1 MKCRFII
8 NKSSGNGFGKKRIAE
23 MENYFLKT
31 LGSFD
36 YVMPKDS
43 DEAVLLT
50 REFLRQDVE
59 RIVAVGGDGT
69 INAIVNGFFENGKNV
84 RDEAILVVTKAGSGC
99 DYYKSV
105 TKSRQPKSWMELVTS
120 GNVIPV
126 DVGRIQFADGSREDR
141 YFVNMASVG
150 MIADIVKSKEERSSL
165 VPRPLRYIIP
175 TIECLFS
182 SKPHRMGIKTDSDN
196 FSVEA
201 LTVSIAKGTYAGGGM
216 QFGLDVSLSDGQF
229 EVTIIEKTN
238 PAGMAFKLGKLFS
251 GDYLNVKGIRKLKT
265 ARIEFNSQERV
276 QCEFDGE
283 AYGTTDLVITLLPKA
298 LRVCFPE
305 YEETNRT

>member
-8 NKSSGNGFGKKRIAE
+8 NKNSGNGFGPKKIAE

-36 YVMPKDS
+36 YVMPKDR
-43 DEAVLLT
+43 DEAVMLT

-69 INAIVNGFFENGKNV
+69 INAIVNGFFENGKSI
-84 RDEAILVVTKAGSGC
+84 REDAILVVTKAGSGC

-105 TKSRQPKSWMELVTS
+105 TKSGRPKSWMELVTS
-120 GNVIPV
+120 GTVRHV

-141 YFVNMASVG
+141 YFVNVASVG
-150 MIADIVKSKEERSSL
+150 MTADIVKSKEERSSL
-165 VPRPLRYIIP
+165 VPRPLRYIVP
-175 TIECLFS
+175 TIGCLFS
-182 SKPHRMGIKTDSDN
+182 SKPHRMEIKTDSEKI
-196 FSVEA
+196 SVEA
-201 LTVSIAKGTYAGGGM
+201 LTVSIAKGAYAGGGM
-216 QFGLDVSLSDGQF
+216 QFGLDVLLDDGQF
-229 EVTIIEKTN
+229 EITIFEKTN
-238 PAGMAFKLGKLFS
+238 PAGMAFKLGKLYS

-265 ARIEFNSQERV
+265 ARIEFSSPEAV

-305 YEETNRT
+305 KDTNRS

>member
-23 MENYFLKT
+23 MESYFLKT

-36 YVMPKDS
+36 YVMPKGR

-50 REFLRQDVE
+50 REFLKQDVE

-69 INAIVNGFFENGKNV
+69 INAVVNGFFENGKNS
-84 RDEAILVVTKAGSGC
+84 REDAILVVTKAGSGC

-105 TKSRQPKSWMELVTS
+105 TKSGQPKSWMELVTS
-120 GNVIPV
+120 DNVKPV
-126 DVGRIQFADGSREDR
+126 DVGRIQFADNSCEDR
-141 YFVNMASVG
+141 YFVNVASVG
-150 MIADIVKSKEERSSL
+150 MTADIVKSKEERSSL
-165 VPRPLRYIIP
+165 VPRPLRYIVP
-175 TIECLFS
+175 TIGCLFS
-182 SKPHRMGIKTDSDN
+182 SKSHRMAIKTDSDN

-201 LTVSIAKGTYAGGGM
+201 LTVSIAKGAYAGGGM
-216 QFGLDVSLSDGQF
+216 QFGLDVLLADGQF
-229 EVTIIEKTN
+229 EITIFEKTN
-238 PAGMAFKLGKLFS
+238 PVGMAFKLGKLYS

-265 ARIEFNSQERV
+265 ARIEFSSPEKV

-283 AYGTTDLVITLLPKA
+283 AYGATDLVITLLPKA

-305 YEETNRT
+305 

>member
-8 NKSSGNGFGKKRIAE
+8 NKSSGNGFGKKIIAE
-23 MENYFLKT
+23 MESHFLKA

-36 YVMPKDS
+36 YVLPKDR

-69 INAIVNGFFENGKNV
+69 INAVVNGFFENGKNV
-84 RDEAILVVTKAGSGC
+84 REDACLVVTKAGSGC

-105 TKSRQPKSWMELVTS
+105 TKNRRPESWMELVTS
-120 GNVIPV
+120 DNVIPV
-126 DVGRIQFADGSREDR
+126 DVGRIQFADSSYEDR
-141 YFVNMASVG
+141 YFVNVASVG
-150 MIADIVKSKEERSSL
+150 MTADIVKSKEERSSL
-165 VPRPLRYIIP
+165 VPRPLRYIVP
-175 TIECLFS
+175 TIGCLFS
-182 SKPHRMGIKTDSDN
+182 SKPHRMEIKTDSEK
-196 FSVEA
+196 FFVEA
-201 LTVSIAKGTYAGGGM
+201 LTVSIAKGAYAGGGM
-216 QFGLDVSLSDGQF
+216 QFGLDVSLADGQF
-229 EVTIIEKTN
+229 EITIFEKTN
-238 PAGMAFKLGKLFS
+238 PVSMAFKLGKLYS

-265 ARIEFNSQERV
+265 GRIEFNTTKTV

-283 AYGTTDLVITLLPKA
+283 AYGATDLVITLLPKA

-305 YEETNRT
+305 